1 MKKHIDIGGTMDNSK
16 KYVDSFSKVWHK
28 VLKFSYGN
36 EVSEKFK
43 ELKQLSHI
51 EISIISL
58 IYNNPDII
66 IREICDEIDV
76 PKSSMTSMIDRLE
89 KKNYLTRV
97 ISKRDRRSFGLKL
110 TKEGMKIQ
118 EQHEK
123 YEEEIFNYVINSLD
137 TEEEKETFIKLTDKI
152 ANNMKEFF

>member
-1 MKKHIDIGGTMDNSK
+1 MDNSK

-36 EVSEKFK
+36 QVSEKFK

-89 KKNYLTRV
+89 KKNYLIRV

-110 TKEGMKIQ
+110 TEEGMKIQ

-123 YEEEIFNYVINSLD
+123 YEEEIFNFIINSLD
-137 TEEEKETFIKLTDKI
+137 TEEEKETFIRLTDKI

>member
-1 MKKHIDIGGTMDNSK
+1 MDNSK

-36 EVSEKFK
+36 QVSEKFK

-118 EQHEK
+118 TQHEK

>member
-1 MKKHIDIGGTMDNSK
+1 MNNSN

-28 VLKFSYGN
+28 VLKLSYGN
-36 EVSEKFK
+36 QDSEKFK
-43 ELKQLSHI
+43 ELRQLSHI
-51 EISIISL
+51 EITIISL

-66 IREICDEIDV
+66 IREICDEIGV

-89 KKNYLTRV
+89 RRNYLTRV

-110 TKEGMKIQ
+110 TEEGMKIQ

-137 TEEEKETFIKLTDKI
+137 TEEEKEIFIKLTDKI
-152 ANNMKEFF
+152 ANNMKELF